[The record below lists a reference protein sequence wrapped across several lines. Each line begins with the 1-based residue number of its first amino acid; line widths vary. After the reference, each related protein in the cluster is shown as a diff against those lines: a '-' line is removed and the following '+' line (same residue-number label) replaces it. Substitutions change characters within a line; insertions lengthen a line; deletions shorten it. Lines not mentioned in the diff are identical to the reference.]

1 MSEISGILNASV
13 LQTDSVIDIC
23 IQNTKFL

>member
-1 MSEISGILNASV
+1 MSEISGILNANV
-13 LQTDSVIDIC
+13 LQTDSVIGIY